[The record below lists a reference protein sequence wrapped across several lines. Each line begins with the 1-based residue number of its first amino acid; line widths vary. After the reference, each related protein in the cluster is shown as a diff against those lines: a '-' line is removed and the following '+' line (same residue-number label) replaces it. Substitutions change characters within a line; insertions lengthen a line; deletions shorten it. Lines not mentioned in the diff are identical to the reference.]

1 MQQCQHILF
10 VSHGIS
16 DDSSTVKQALSLA
29 HNNQAQLKV
38 LIVCPGFPASLE
50 EYKDI
55 YQKSLIENIGKSIAL
70 CQRELGFKNNP
81 NRKIDI
87 EIEDRAPY
95 DISIIQRV
103 IRDGYDLII
112 KAVEPSKTNVGFK
125 VLDMELL
132 RKCPCAILMC
142 RPSKHALQ
150 SARVAVA
157 IDPESEEV
165 SAHDLAVKL
174 LKIADSLVKLNGKE
188 LNIISC
194 WHVPHENAFR
204 NSPIL
209 RLPTYEV
216 ENLVQEKQ
224 SNHLKEL
231 NSLINQSQLESKYH
245 VNHQKGIPEKII
257 PQFIEEKQIDILVMG
272 TVARTGIPGFIIGN
286 TAENILQKI
295 NCSLLVLKPNGF
307 VTPVKAY

>member
-1 MQQCQHILF
+1 MQPFQRILF

-16 DDSSTVKQALSLA
+16 EDSSAVNQALSLA
-29 HNNQAQLKV
+29 HESHAQLKI
-38 LIVCPGFPASLE
+38 LIVCPGFPTNLE
-50 EYKDI
+50 EYKDT
-55 YQKSLIENIGKSIAL
+55 YQKSLINNIKKSITLA
-70 CQRELGFKNNP
+70 QRELGLKNNP
-81 NRKIDI
+81 NKKIDI

-95 DISIIQRV
+95 DISIIQHV
-103 IRDGYDLII
+103 IRDGHDLII

-125 VLDMELL
+125 ALDMELL
-132 RKCPCAILMC
+132 RKCPCPIWLC
-142 RPSKHALQ
+142 RPTKYLLQ
-150 SARVAVA
+150 NAHIAVA
-157 IDPESEEV
+157 IEPDSEEA
-165 SAHDLAVKL
+165 SANDLAVKL
-174 LKIADSLVKLNGKE
+174 LKISDSLVKLHGKE
-188 LNIISC
+188 LNVISC

-204 NSPIL
+204 NSPVL

-231 NSLINQSQLESKYH
+231 NSLINQSQLESKYQVDH
-245 VNHQKGIPEKII
+245 LKGIPEKII
-257 PQFIEEKQIDILVMG
+257 PLFIEEKQIDILVMG

-295 NCSLLVLKPNGF
+295 SCSLLALKPNGF